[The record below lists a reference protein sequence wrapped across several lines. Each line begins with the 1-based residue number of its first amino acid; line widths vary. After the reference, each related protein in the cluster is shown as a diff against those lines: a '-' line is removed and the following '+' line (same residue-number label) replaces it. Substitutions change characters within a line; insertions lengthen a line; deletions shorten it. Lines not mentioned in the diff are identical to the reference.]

1 VSKQASNKAEL
12 PENFSEPKPLNQQ
25 QQAFVQEYLKD
36 RNATQA
42 AIRAG
47 YSKATARQIGAR
59 LLRHVHIKDACEEAQ
74 KQHLARIQ
82 AETGITLERTLKEIA
97 RLAFFD
103 ARKLYDADGKPIP
116 INLLDDDT
124 AAAIAGLKVVTK
136 GNADMGFGEITEY
149 KVSEKK
155 GALDMLMKNLG
166 GYEADNK
173 VEVKEDPFAGRS
185 PNEVARR
192 LAFALHKGLQAQKDQ
207 S

>member
-1 VSKQASNKAEL
+1 MGKHQDNKAEL
-12 PENFSEPKPLNQQ
+12 SENKAEPKPLNKQQ
-25 QQAFVQEYLKD
+25 QQFVQEFLKD

-59 LLRHVHIKDACEEAQ
+59 LLRHVHIKDACAEAERE
-74 KQHLARIQ
+74 HLARIQ

-103 ARKLYDADGKPIP
+103 ARKLYDADGRPVP

-124 AAAIAGLKVVTK
+124 AAAIVGLKIVTK
-136 GNADMGFGEITEY
+136 GNAEMGFGEITEY

-166 GYEADNK
+166 GYQADNK
-173 VEVKEDPFAGRS
+173 AEVEVTGPAMSDSEA
-185 PNEVARR
+185 ARR
-192 LAFALHKGLQAQKDQ
+192 ICFVLAKAINQQKGSQ
-207 S
+207 

>member
-1 VSKQASNKAEL
+1 VAKQLANKSEL
-12 PENFSEPKPLNQQ
+12 GTNNSEQKPLNRQQ
-25 QQAFVQEYLKD
+25 TLFVQEYLKD
-36 RNATQA
+36 HNATQA

-47 YSKATARQIGAR
+47 YSKATAAQIGSR
-59 LLRHVHIKDACEEAQ
+59 LLRHVQIGQAIELA
-74 KQHLARIQ
+74 KQEHLARVQ

-173 VEVKEDPFAGRS
+173 VEVKESPTAGMS
-185 PNEVARR
+185 PNEIARR
-192 LAFALHKGLQAQKDQ
+192 LAFALHKGLQQQGGSA
-207 S
+207 

>member
-1 VSKQASNKAEL
+1 MSEHLGNMAEPFGNKA
-12 PENFSEPKPLNQQ
+12 EPKPLNQQ

-59 LLRHVHIKDACEEAQ
+59 LLRHVHIREACEEAQ

-82 AETGITLERTLKEIA
+82 AETGISLERTLKEIA
-97 RLAFFD
+97 RLAYFD
-103 ARKLYDADGKPIP
+103 ARKLFDQDGHPIP

-124 AAAIAGLKVVTK
+124 AAAIAGLKIVTK
-136 GNADMGFGEITEY
+136 GNSDMGLGEITEY

-166 GYEADNK
+166 GYEADK
-173 VEVKEDPFAGRS
+173 DKPPTPGPQATMT
-185 PNEVARR
+185 PNEIARR
-192 LAFALHKGLQAQKDQ
+192 IAFALAQGLQTKEPT
-207 S
+207 